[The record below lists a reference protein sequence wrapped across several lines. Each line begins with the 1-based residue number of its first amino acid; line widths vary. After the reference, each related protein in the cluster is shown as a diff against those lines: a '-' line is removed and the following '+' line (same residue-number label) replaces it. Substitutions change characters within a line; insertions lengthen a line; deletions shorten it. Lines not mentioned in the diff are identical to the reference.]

1 MKRRKFIQTSS
12 LMTLPV
18 LLSGMEVTAI
28 AKSRLS
34 ALIAPGDDRV
44 LVLVQL
50 NGGNDGLNT
59 FIPLDQYSNLMKVRS
74 SLMLPEA
81 DVLKASTVNGFH
93 KGLKGFS
100 NLYNDGQLAVVQA
113 VGYPNQ
119 NRSHFRSTDI
129 WTTASD
135 SEQYVSTGWL
145 GRYFD
150 LNYPGYPEAYPN
162 TDFPDPFAITL
173 GSIVSETCQG
183 VTSSYSF
190 VVSNAEDVNGLI
202 ETEAG
207 TSDGSCN
214 SSELS
219 FVKDIVRQTNAYSS
233 QVTNAFKKGSNLEV
247 YPNDNSLAGQLKIVA
262 NLISGGL
269 KTKIYVVSQGG
280 FDTHANQVVGGDP
293 VNGTHTELLTSLG
306 DAIQAFQKD
315 LIKLKVDNR
324 VVGMTF
330 SEFGRRIKENDSF
343 GTDHGTAA
351 PLFVFGTCI
360 NTSIYGKNPT
370 ITDNVGND
378 EGVAM
383 QYDFR
388 SVYASLL
395 MDWFKSPKS
404 DIKKILFDD
413 FQHIPFI
420 KDCDTISDT
429 TEFNQNELVANIS
442 PNPAADYINLTF
454 NAQNGFASADIFDVR
469 GFVVKNIFSKN
480 ISSETVNIN
489 VPLSDLSQGIYF
501 VRVVQGNLVQTVKFV
516 KGI

>member
-28 AKSRLS
+28 AKSKLS
-34 ALIAPGDDRV
+34 TLIGGNDDRV

-59 FIPLDQYSNLMKVRS
+59 FIPLDQYANLMKVRS
-74 SLMLPEA
+74 SIMLPENE
-81 DVLKASTVNGFH
+81 VLKVNDASGFH
-93 KGLKGFS
+93 KGLSGFS
-100 NLYNDGQLAVVQA
+100 NLYNDSQMAVVQA

-150 LNYPGYPEAYPN
+150 LNYPGYPDGYPN
-162 TDFPDPFAITL
+162 AENPDPFAITI

-183 VTSSYSF
+183 TSTNYSF
-190 VVSNAEDVNGLI
+190 TVSNAEDLKSLN
-202 ETEAG
+202 ETESG

-214 SSELS
+214 SIEVDY
-219 FVKDIVRQTNAYSS
+219 VKDIIRQTNAYSS
-233 QVTNAFKKGSNLEV
+233 KVIDAFKKGTNLET
-247 YPNDNSLAGQLKIVA
+247 YDANNNLATQLKIVA

-280 FDTHANQVVGGDP
+280 YDTHANQVVADDT
-293 VNGTHTELLTSLG
+293 VNGSHTDLLTTLG
-306 DAIQAFQKD
+306 DAIQTFQKD
-315 LIKLKVDNR
+315 LIKLKIDNR

-330 SEFGRRIKENDSF
+330 SEFGRRIKANDSY

-351 PLFVFGTCI
+351 PLFVFGSCVNSKI
-360 NTSIYGKNPT
+360 FGKNPEISGT
-370 ITDNVGND
+370 VTDD

-395 MDWFKSPKS
+395 MDWFQTSKA
-404 DIKKILFDD
+404 DIKKVLFDD
-413 FQHIPFI
+413 FQHITFI
-420 KDCDTISDT
+420 KDCAIGTDTDDTINALTMS
-429 TEFNQNELVANIS
+429 LS
-442 PNPAADYINLTF
+442 PNPAVDYITLQFQSYGGKT
-454 NAQNGFASADIFDVR
+454 AADIYDVR
-469 GFVVKNIFSKN
+469 GFVVKNIFAKTLGT
-480 ISSETVNIN
+480 ETVKTSINITD
-489 VPLSDLSQGIYF
+489 VASGTYF
-501 VRVVQGNLVQTVKFV
+501 LRVTQGNKVQTLRFV
-516 KGI
+516 KI

>member
-34 ALIAPGDDRV
+34 ALIGGNDDRV

-59 FIPLDQYSNLMKVRS
+59 FIPIDQYSNLMKVRS
-74 SLMLPEA
+74 SIMLPENE
-81 DVLKASTVNGFH
+81 VLKVNNASGFH

-100 NLYNDGQLAVVQA
+100 NLYNDSQMAVIQA

-129 WTTASD
+129 WTSASD

-150 LNYPGYPEAYPN
+150 LNYPGYPDGYPN
-162 TDFPDPFAITL
+162 SENPDPFAITI
-173 GSIVSETCQG
+173 GSIVSDTCQG
-183 VTSSYSF
+183 TSTNYSF
-190 VVSNAEDVNGLI
+190 TVSNAEDLKTLN
-202 ETEAG
+202 ETEPG
-207 TSDGSCN
+207 NSDGSCN
-214 SSELS
+214 SIELA
-219 FVKDIVRQTNAYSS
+219 FVKDVIRQTNAYSS
-233 QVTNAFKKGSNLEV
+233 KVIDAFKKGTNIET
-247 YPNDNSLAGQLKIVA
+247 YPDNSLAAQLKIVA

-280 FDTHANQVVGGDP
+280 YDTHANQVVAGDT
-293 VNGTHTELLTSLG
+293 VNGSHTDLLTILG
-306 DAIQAFQKD
+306 DAIEVFQKD
-315 LIKLKVDNR
+315 LVKLKIDNR

-330 SEFGRRIKENDSF
+330 SEFGRRIKANDSY

-351 PLFVFGTCI
+351 PLFVFGSCVNSTLF
-360 NTSIYGKNPT
+360 GKNPEIST
-370 ITDNVGND
+370 NVSDD

-395 MDWFKSPKS
+395 MDWFQTPKS
-404 DIKKILFDD
+404 DIKKVLFDD
-413 FQHIPFI
+413 FQHISFI
-420 KDCDTISDT
+420 KDCTISTDT
-429 TEFNQNELVANIS
+429 NDETNELALSLS
-442 PNPAADYINLTF
+442 PNPAMDYITLQF
-454 NAQNGFASADIFDVR
+454 QSLGGKISADIFDVR
-469 GFVVKNIFSKN
+469 GFVVKNVFSKTLGN
-480 ISSETVNIN
+480 EAIKTTVNIADIA
-489 VPLSDLSQGIYF
+489 SGIYF
-501 VRVVQGNLVQTVKFV
+501 LRVEQGNKVHTTRFV
-516 KGI
+516 KI